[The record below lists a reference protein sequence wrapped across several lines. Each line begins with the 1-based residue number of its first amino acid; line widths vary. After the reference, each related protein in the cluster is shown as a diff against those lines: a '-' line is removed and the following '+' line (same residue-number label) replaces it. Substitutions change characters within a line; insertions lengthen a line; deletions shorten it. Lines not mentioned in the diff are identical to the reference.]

1 MRNGLARVVD
11 APAFTATVVVVI
23 LANALVLGLQTYP
36 RLEQE
41 HGGTL
46 DLLNALF
53 LGFFG
58 IELLLRIAS
67 YRRPLQFFREGWN
80 VFDFIVIGIAFLP
93 GFGNNATIFRLARLA
108 RIVRVVHLLPDVRI
122 LITGVIRSLPPLGSM
137 AILTTLILF
146 VYGMVGW
153 QLFSEDL
160 PEQWGNIGEA
170 MLTLFVMLTLE
181 DFPQYMEAGMEI
193 HSWSW
198 VFFVSRSSSS
208 RRSSSSTSSSGSCS
222 TRWRRRGS
230 WSAGR
235 WFAPTRWRRWR
246 SGSRSCA
253 RRSTSSSAS
262 CTFATRSRAELG
274 VPVAKTSQSWR
285 EVALTRIG
293 VRHRDRPGRT
303 RATDRAPNSLFKS
316 P

>member
-1 MRNGLARVVD
+1 M
-11 APAFTATVVVVI
+11 
-23 LANALVLGLQTYP
+23 
-36 RLEQE
+36 
-41 HGGTL
+41 
-46 DLLNALF
+46 
-53 LGFFG
+53 
-58 IELLLRIAS
+58 
-67 YRRPLQFFREGWN
+67 QFFREGWN

-198 VFFVSRSSSS
+198 VFFVVVHPHR
-208 RRSSSSTSSSGSCS
+208 
-222 TRWRRRGS
+222 
-230 WSAGR
+230 
-235 WFAPTRWRRWR
+235 
-246 SGSRSCA
+246 
-253 RRSTSSSAS
+253 
-262 CTFATRSRAELG
+262 
-274 VPVAKTSQSWR
+274 
-285 EVALTRIG
+285 G
-293 VRHRDRPGRT
+293 VRRHQRLHRDRAQLDGGG
-303 RATDRAPNSLFKS
+303 AGAGAPAGGS
-316 P
+316 PRRGGAGGGADLDPALGAR